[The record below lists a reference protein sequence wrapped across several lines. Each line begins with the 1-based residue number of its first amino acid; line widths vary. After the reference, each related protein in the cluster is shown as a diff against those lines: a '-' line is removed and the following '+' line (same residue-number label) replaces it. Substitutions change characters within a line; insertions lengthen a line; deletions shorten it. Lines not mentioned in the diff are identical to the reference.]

1 VAVKVLNCRE
11 DDIMTRWGFVG
22 LGQMGRPMAARI
34 ASAGLP
40 LTVLSRR
47 PDLDAAARELG
58 AAVALTVDELAA
70 AVDVVSVCVRD
81 DAQVRGLMLN
91 QGLLAAARP
100 GSVVL
105 IHSTVAPH
113 LCLDLAARAKRASV
127 LDAPVS
133 GLPVRARAGTLTF
146 FVGGD
151 ADALERARPGLDA
164 MGRTIVR
171 TGPVGSGQITKI
183 LNNLVSLSTV
193 AAVAEALRLATRQG
207 LDPRAVRQA
216 LGSASADSF
225 TLRHWDFF
233 AGEWLADGPDNVTT
247 MVAKD
252 LGLAAALDSAEPSIM
267 AEAAQRTLHRY
278 VTESAET
285 DVRAH

>member
-1 VAVKVLNCRE
+1 
-11 DDIMTRWGFVG
+11 MTRWGFVG
-22 LGQMGRPMAARI
+22 LGQMGHPMAARI
-34 ASAGLP
+34 VSAGLP

-70 AVDVVSVCVRD
+70 AADVLSICVRD
-81 DAQVRGLMLN
+81 DAQVLRLMVD
-91 QGLLAAARP
+91 QGLLAATRP

-105 IHSTVAPH
+105 IHSTVAPQ
-113 LCLDLAARAKRASV
+113 LCRDLATRATRATRASV

-146 FVGGD
+146 FVGGE
-151 ADALERARPGLDA
+151 ADAVERARPGLDA
-164 MGRTIVR
+164 MGRTVVR

-183 LNNLVSLSTV
+183 LNNLVSLSTI
-193 AAVAEALRLATRQG
+193 AAVAEALRLAAGHG
-207 LDPRAVRQA
+207 LEPDAVRQA
-216 LGSASADSF
+216 LSSASADSF

-252 LGLAAALDSAEPSIM
+252 LGLATALDPARPSVM
-267 AEAAQRTLHRY
+267 AEAAQRALHRY
-278 VTESAET
+278 VTEAVHE
-285 DVRAH
+285 